1 MEASRASMALSKF
14 LRHTAPN
21 PGSRSGMTPEGFVLL
36 SRVLASGGVAKHG
49 LTEADARALVAADGK
64 QRFTLREGLACAAC
78 AAASLALA
86 SRCACA
92 APRALWLRANQG
104 HSAFPGSA
112 LRPELIFTRLRVPEG
127 SPPPRAIHG
136 TRLHALALIK
146 ASGGLRP
153 LKRTHVHFSQ
163 GLPGESGVISGMRRG
178 STVLLHLDVARALA
192 EGLELFVSANGVVL
206 CSGNAEG
213 LVPLHLFSRI
223 DVHHGQ
229 GSGCAVSE
237 SDEGEGGAGDGGGE

>member
-1 MEASRASMALSKF
+1 
-14 LRHTAPN
+14 
-21 PGSRSGMTPEGFVLL
+21 MTPDGFVLL
-36 SRVLASGGVAKHG
+36 SRVLAMGRVAKHG

-64 QRFTLREGLACAAC
+64 QRFSLREGGACAAC
-78 AAASLALA
+78 AAASLSLDAH
-86 SRCACA
+86 CACA

-112 LRPELIFTRLRVPEG
+112 LNPELIFTRLQVPEG
-127 SPPPRAIHG
+127 STPPRAIHG
-136 TRLHALALIK
+136 TRLHNLALIK

-163 GLPGESGVISGMRRG
+163 GLPGDSGVISGMRRG
-178 STVLLHLDVARALA
+178 SPVLLHLDVTRALA
-192 EGLELFVSANGVVL
+192 EGLELFVSTNGVVL

-223 DVHHGQ
+223 EVHHGQ
-229 GSGCAVSE
+229 GSGCAGSE
-237 SDEGEGGAGDGGGE
+237 SDEVEGGSLAGGGGE